1 MQFDLASQELV
12 GSGSNC
18 IVTHCTYLLP
28 ICSPSMKLASVLGF
42 GLLSA
47 LAFQFPPRV
56 AVEGPKADDP
66 IIIPLRRESVP
77 IRRQGK
83 VVSFKTSYSGIISVG
98 SPAPQEFRVVFDTGS
113 GHVVIPSVG
122 CQSEACLAHKSFN
135 ISASDSA
142 VAINADG
149 TQVPPNELCDQ
160 VTIGF
165 GTGEVT
171 GEFVRDKLC
180 LGPTNSTDEH
190 RHGCIEMHVVMAV
203 EMSTQPFKSFLFD
216 GILGLG
222 LSSLALSDEFSF
234 FQLMNNSGHLP
245 APQFGVFLTEG
256 ENGEQSEIAIGGFN
270 HHKTLDPLAW
280 SPVALSELGYWQV
293 RILAVRVNGEELDVC
308 RDGTCRG
315 VVDTGTSHLGIP
327 TPFDLQFA
335 DLLTREAGDL
345 LDCRLVEAPKIEFE
359 LESMNITLSA
369 SNYMRRLP
377 LREGVNVGSATVAF
391 HDENSTNSSNTSNI
405 SAVPVIA
412 ATPSEEIDENA
423 TNVTRHCRPKLM
435 PVNLPAPVGPKL
447 FILGEPVLHR
457 YYTVYDWAQLRV
469 GFSLANTHQNTA
481 DPDALVPS
489 HKGILPD
496 EVEKLLMQQHLNVAE
511 PAGESDWAVFV
522 QVKVSVRLCQ

>member
-1 MQFDLASQELV
+1 
-12 GSGSNC
+12 
-18 IVTHCTYLLP
+18 
-28 ICSPSMKLASVLGF
+28 MKLAPIF
-42 GLLSA
+42 IQALLHA
-47 LAFQFPPRV
+47 QAFQFPPQV
-56 AVEGPKADDP
+56 IVEAPKAEDP
-66 IIIPLRRESVP
+66 IVIPLRRESVP

-83 VVSFKTSYSGIISVG
+83 VVSFKTSYSGIISLG
-98 SPAPQEFRVVFDTGS
+98 SPIPQEFRVVFDTGS
-113 GHVVIPSVG
+113 GHVVVPSVG

-135 ISASDSA
+135 ISASESA

-171 GEFVRDKLC
+171 GEFVRDRLC
-180 LGPTNSTDEH
+180 LGPTNSSDE
-190 RHGCIEMHVVMAV
+190 HGCIEMHVVMAV

-270 HHKTLDPLAW
+270 TKKTLDPLAW
-280 SPVALSELGYWQV
+280 SPVAMSELGYWQV
-293 RILAVRVNGEELDVC
+293 RILAVRIDGEELDVC

-335 DLLTREAGDL
+335 DLLTRQAGDL
-345 LDCRLVEAPKIEFE
+345 LDCRLVEAPTIEFE
-359 LESMNITLSA
+359 LEAMNITLSS

-391 HDENSTNSSNTSNI
+391 HDENSTNSSNASTVSTT
-405 SAVPVIA
+405 PVVA

-423 TNVTRHCRPKLM
+423 TNVSRHCRPKLM

-469 GFSLANTHQNTA
+469 GFSLANTYQNTA
-481 DPDALVPS
+481 DPSSLVPS

-496 EVEKLLMQQHLNVAE
+496 EVEKLLMQQHVNVVE
-511 PAGESDWAVFV
+511 PTGDSDLAVFV
-522 QVKVSVRLCQ
+522 QLKVSVRFCRE